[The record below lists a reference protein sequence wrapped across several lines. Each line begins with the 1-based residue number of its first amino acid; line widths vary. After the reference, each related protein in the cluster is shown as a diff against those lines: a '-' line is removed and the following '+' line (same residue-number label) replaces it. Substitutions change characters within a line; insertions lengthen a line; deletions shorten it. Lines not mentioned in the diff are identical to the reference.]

1 MKEEQLNNLRQ
12 QDNALR
18 EALRQDEAELPQM
31 PPDLNARLMERVA
44 QQKPVAKIRR
54 LWPWVA
60 AACVAAFIIVNIMP
74 PKGSTPNP
82 FPQKASPPA
91 PLAKERGVVTSETLM
106 AEKPMIAE
114 AEMEAAQSAAA
125 PTKAKKAKART
136 AAAKRDVA
144 LIAQETTATESVT
157 PEVKAEE
164 EAKPE
169 LAQAVTQDAKTVT
182 LTERDIP
189 ITRPENYKYTPEE
202 IALLKKQ
209 ADEAYLKWVE
219 LELEI
224 AKHHLEQTA
233 QQ

>member
-1 MKEEQLNNLRQ
+1 MKEDKLDTLRQ
-12 QDNALR
+12 KDNALR
-18 EALRQDEAELPQM
+18 EAVRQDEAELPQM
-31 PPDLNARLMERVA
+31 SADLNARLMKRMANEQR
-44 QQKPVAKIRR
+44 KPRR
-54 LWPWVA
+54 IVWHWVA
-60 AACVAAFIIVNIMP
+60 AACVAAIMVVLMMP
-74 PKGSTPNP
+74 PKTS
-82 FPQKASPPA
+82 SPT
-91 PLAKERGVVTSETLM
+91 PLAKEKKVVTPETHKV
-106 AEKPMIAE
+106 EKPMIAE
-114 AEMEAAQSAAA
+114 VEMEAPQPIAT
-125 PTKAKKAKART
+125 PTKAKKAKVRT
-136 AAAKRDVA
+136 TVAKRNTT
-144 LIAQETTATESVT
+144 LIAQEATSAEQEK

-164 EAKPE
+164 APKMKM
-169 LAQAVTQDAKTVT
+169 AQATTPKNKPVT

>member
-1 MKEEQLNNLRQ
+1 MKEDKFDTLRQ
-12 QDNALR
+12 KDNALR

-31 PPDLNARLMERVA
+31 SDDLNARLMKRMANEQR
-44 QQKPVAKIRR
+44 KPRR
-54 LWPWVA
+54 IVWPWIA
-60 AACVAAFIIVNIMP
+60 AACAAAIMVVLMMP
-74 PKGSTPNP
+74 PKTS
-82 FPQKASPPA
+82 SPA
-91 PLAKERGVVTSETLM
+91 PLAKEKKVVTPETHKV
-106 AEKPMIAE
+106 EKPMIAE
-114 AEMEAAQSAAA
+114 VEMEAPQPIAT
-125 PTKAKKAKART
+125 PTKAKKAKVRT
-136 AAAKRDVA
+136 AVAKRNA
-144 LIAQETTATESVT
+144 TLIAQETTVAEPVT
-157 PEVKAEE
+157 PEVKTE
-164 EAKPE
+164 EAPKME
-169 LAQAVTQDAKTVT
+169 MAQAPAPKTKPVT

>member
-1 MKEEQLNNLRQ
+1 MKEEQLNALRQ

-31 PPDLNARLMERVA
+31 PADLNARLMKRMA
-44 QQKPVAKIRR
+44 QQKPVAKTRR

-74 PKGSTPNP
+74 P
-82 FPQKASPPA
+82 KASPPA

-106 AEKPMIAE
+106 AEKPMMAE
-114 AEMEAAQSAAA
+114 VEMEAAQSAA

-136 AAAKRDVA
+136 NVDKRDAA
-144 LIAQETTATESVT
+144 LIAQETTATEPVT
-157 PEVKAEE
+157 SEVKAEE
-164 EAKPE
+164 ETKPE

>member
-1 MKEEQLNNLRQ
+1 MKEEQLNTLRQ

-31 PPDLNARLMERVA
+31 PADLNARLMERMA
-44 QQKPVAKIRR
+44 QEKPVAKTRR

-74 PKGSTPNP
+74 PKGSTP
-82 FPQKASPPA
+82 A
-91 PLAKERGVVTSETLM
+91 PLAKERGVVTPDTHR

-114 AEMEAAQSAAA
+114 VEREAAQPAAA

-136 AAAKRDVA
+136 NVVKHDVA
-144 LIAQETTATESVT
+144 LLAQETTATEPVT
-157 PEVKAEE
+157 PEVKAVE

-169 LAQAVTQDAKTVT
+169 LAQAVAQDVKPVT

>member
-1 MKEEQLNNLRQ
+1 MKEDKLDTLRQ
-12 QDNALR
+12 KDNALR

-31 PPDLNARLMERVA
+31 PADLNARLMKRMANEQR
-44 QQKPVAKIRR
+44 KPRR
-54 LWPWVA
+54 IVWPWVA
-60 AACVAAFIIVNIMP
+60 AACVAAIMVVLMMP
-74 PKGSTPNP
+74 PKTS
-82 FPQKASPPA
+82 SPT
-91 PLAKERGVVTSETLM
+91 PLAKEKKVVTPETHKV
-106 AEKPMIAE
+106 EKPMIAE
-114 AEMEAAQSAAA
+114 VEMEAPQPSTT
-125 PTKAKKAKART
+125 PTKAKKAKVRT
-136 AAAKRDVA
+136 AVAKRNA
-144 LIAQETTATESVT
+144 TLIAQETTSAEQEK

-164 EAKPE
+164 APKMEM
-169 LAQAVTQDAKTVT
+169 AQAPAPKTKPVT

-209 ADEAYLKWVE
+209 ADEVYLKWVE

>member
-1 MKEEQLNNLRQ
+1 MKEEQLNHLRQ

-31 PPDLNARLMERVA
+31 PADLNARLMKRMA
-44 QQKPVAKIRR
+44 QEKPVAKTRR

-60 AACVAAFIIVNIMP
+60 AACVAAIMVVLLMP
-74 PKGSTPNP
+74 PKS
-82 FPQKASPPA
+82 SPPT
-91 PLAKERGVVTSETLM
+91 PLAKERGVVTPDTHR

-114 AEMEAAQSAAA
+114 VEREAAQPAAA

-136 AAAKRDVA
+136 NVVKRDAA
-144 LIAQETTATESVT
+144 LLAQETTAAEPVT

-169 LAQAVTQDAKTVT
+169 LAQAVTQDAKPMT

-202 IALLKKQ
+202 IALMKKQ
-209 ADEAYLKWVE
+209 AAEAYLKWVE

-224 AKHHLEQTA
+224 AKHNMEQTA
-233 QQ
+233 QK

>member
-1 MKEEQLNNLRQ
+1 MKEEQLNTLRQ

-31 PPDLNARLMERVA
+31 PADLNARLMERMA
-44 QQKPVAKIRR
+44 QQKPVAKKRR

-74 PKGSTPNP
+74 PK
-82 FPQKASPPA
+82 ASPPA
-91 PLAKERGVVTSETLM
+91 PLAKERGVVTPDTHR

-114 AEMEAAQSAAA
+114 VEREAAQPAA

-136 AAAKRDVA
+136 TVVKHGVA
-144 LIAQETTATESVT
+144 LLAQETTATESVT

-169 LAQAVTQDAKTVT
+169 LAQAVTQDAKPMT

-189 ITRPENYKYTPEE
+189 ITRPENYRYTPEE

-224 AKHHLEQTA
+224 AKHQLEQTA

>member
-1 MKEEQLNNLRQ
+1 MKEDKLDTLRQ
-12 QDNALR
+12 KDNALR

-31 PPDLNARLMERVA
+31 PADLNARLMKRMANEQR
-44 QQKPVAKIRR
+44 KPRR
-54 LWPWVA
+54 IVWHWIA
-60 AACVAAFIIVNIMP
+60 AACAAAIMVVLLMP
-74 PKGSTPNP
+74 PKTS
-82 FPQKASPPA
+82 SPA
-91 PLAKERGVVTSETLM
+91 PLAKEKKVVTPETHKV
-106 AEKPMIAE
+106 EKPMIAE
-114 AEMEAAQSAAA
+114 VEMEAPQPITT
-125 PTKAKKAKART
+125 PTKAKKAKVRT
-136 AAAKRDVA
+136 AVAKRNA
-144 LIAQETTATESVT
+144 TLIAQEATSAEQEK

-164 EAKPE
+164 APKMEM
-169 LAQAVTQDAKTVT
+169 AQATTPKNKPVT